1 MRRLLA
7 RLRYYVSDAAEEW
20 RHSPGVNLL
29 ATATLAAAV
38 FVAGVTLL
46 LLYNAGG
53 RIREWR
59 GEVRLAVYLED
70 GIAPEARERL
80 RQRLERIP
88 GVASV
93 EYVDKAQAL
102 ARFRRSFGEAAGLAE
117 KLPQNPLPA
126 SLEARLAG
134 EPDAADVARAV
145 AGALS
150 DQEGV
155 EEVRFD
161 RDFVE
166 RLEASVA
173 LARRAGVA
181 LGVVIFGA
189 VAFVMSSVMRLAVHA
204 RREEIEI
211 MLLVGAPPSLVR
223 GPFLAAGLLQGLAG
237 SAAAVLLVEW
247 FRRLGLGLFEP
258 RPALLDLLIGR
269 ALSPALVAALVAAGL
284 LVSVSSA
291 FLAARGPAAQKS

>member
-1 MRRLLA
+1 
-7 RLRYYVSDAAEEW
+7 V
-20 RHSPGVNLL
+20 
-29 ATATLAAAV
+29 
-38 FVAGVTLL
+38 
-46 LLYNAGG
+46 
-53 RIREWR
+53 
-59 GEVRLAVYLED
+59 
-70 GIAPEARERL
+70 
-80 RQRLERIP
+80 
-88 GVASV
+88 
-93 EYVDKAQAL
+93 
-102 ARFRRSFGEAAGLAE
+102 
-117 KLPQNPLPA
+117 
-126 SLEARLAG
+126 
-134 EPDAADVARAV
+134 
-145 AGALS
+145 ALS
-150 DQEGV
+150 GQEGV

-237 SAAAVLLVEW
+237 SAAAVVLVES

-284 LVSVSSA
+284 LVSLSSA
-291 FLAARGPAAQKS
+291 FFAARGPATQKS